1 MIKKN
6 HDKLQ
11 FKTLD
16 NIDLNGKFVLVR
28 VDINSPIDPYTEKIM
43 NEFRIKAILDTLKE
57 LANSKTVLLAHQ
69 SRPGSKDFI
78 SLSSHTDLLKKHINN
93 KVTFIPDI
101 IGPVAINAIKNLNNG
116 EILVLDNIRFLSEET
131 NKKFAAEDTI
141 MVKKLSNLFDVYVND
156 AFASVHR
163 NHTSL
168 IGFPKK
174 IPSCIGRLVEREII
188 SIKKILAKGSNKQIF
203 VMGGAKP
210 DDRIQVMDYVLN
222 NKKTESRFLL
232 GGVLAKVFLKARN
245 QKLSTII
252 TNELEEYQ
260 DIIPLAK
267 KLIAKHN
274 EKIILPL
281 DYAYEENGERI
292 ERKIDAIQQTH
303 NIFDVGD
310 KTIGLF
316 KQNIEDADVIVTN
329 GPLGLMENPL
339 FVKGTKEILGFIS
352 KNKSFNVAGGGHMT
366 TMVEKEGLID
376 KFDHVSTGGGALLH
390 MLSGKIPDP
399 LKMLKI

>member
-1 MIKKN
+1 M
-6 HDKLQ
+6 
-11 FKTLD
+11 
-16 NIDLNGKFVLVR
+16 
-28 VDINSPIDPYTEKIM
+28 
-43 NEFRIKAILDTLKE
+43 DTLKE
-57 LANSKTVLLAHQ
+57 LTNSKTVLLAHQ

-78 SLSSHTDLLKKHINN
+78 SLSSHTDLLKKYINN

-101 IGPVAINAIKNLNNG
+101 IGPVAINAIKNLNDG

-131 NKKFAAEDTI
+131 NKKLAAEDTI

-222 NKKTESRFLL
+222 NKKTESRFLF

-245 QKLSTII
+245 Q
-252 TNELEEYQ
+252 
-260 DIIPLAK
+260 
-267 KLIAKHN
+267 
-274 EKIILPL
+274 
-281 DYAYEENGERI
+281 
-292 ERKIDAIQQTH
+292 
-303 NIFDVGD
+303 
-310 KTIGLF
+310 
-316 KQNIEDADVIVTN
+316 
-329 GPLGLMENPL
+329 
-339 FVKGTKEILGFIS
+339 
-352 KNKSFNVAGGGHMT
+352 
-366 TMVEKEGLID
+366 
-376 KFDHVSTGGGALLH
+376 
-390 MLSGKIPDP
+390 
-399 LKMLKI
+399 

>member
-1 MIKKN
+1 MIEKN
-6 HDKLQ
+6 HDELQ

-57 LANSKTVLLAHQ
+57 LTNSKTVLLAHQ

-78 SLSSHTDLLKKHINN
+78 SLSSHTDLLKKYINN

-141 MVKKLSNLFDVYVND
+141 MVKKLSKLFDVYVND

-292 ERKIDAIQQTH
+292 EREIDDIQQTH
-303 NIFDVGD
+303 NIFDIGD

-316 KQNIEDADVIVTN
+316 RQNIEDADVIVTN

-339 FVKGTKEILGFIS
+339 FVKGTKEILGFIA

-390 MLSGKIPDP
+390 ILSGKIPDP
-399 LKMLKI
+399 LKMLKM

>member
-1 MIKKN
+1 MIEKN
-6 HDKLQ
+6 HDELQ

-78 SLSSHTDLLKKHINN
+78 SLSSHTDLLKKYINN

-101 IGPVAINAIKNLNNG
+101 IGPVAINAIKNLNDG

-174 IPSCIGRLVEREII
+174 IPSCIGRLVERELI

-267 KLIAKHN
+267 KLISKHN
-274 EKIILPL
+274 KKIILPL

-292 ERKIDAIQQTH
+292 EREIDDIQQTH
-303 NIFDVGD
+303 NIFDIGD

-316 KQNIEDADVIVTN
+316 RQNIEDANVIVTN

-339 FVKGTKEILGFIS
+339 FVKGTKEILGFIA

-390 MLSGKIPDP
+390 ILSGKIPDP
-399 LKMLKI
+399 LKMLKM